1 MQGIQH
7 KALIFFTTVY
17 VWIFLFVPLPSFA
30 QSPNEYFRAE
40 VVRLV
45 EKGQQESL
53 DVSAI
58 VQQVRL
64 RVLSGSEERK
74 EVTAQN
80 NIVFSENTSAV
91 LKEGDR
97 GVGLRS
103 ATEGADVDYYVVDYN
118 RTLPLTLI
126 FLSFIFL
133 GIIFGR
139 KHGVMAILG
148 LFVSILILTYYI
160 VPQIIHGK
168 DPLTVSLVGSYA
180 IAFFSISLAH
190 GFKKRTTVALISTI
204 ITLSC
209 AAGFAVFFVH
219 VSRLFGTGTEEAL
232 LLQFSTLES
241 VNVQGLLLG
250 GILFG

>member
-91 LKEGDR
+91 LKEGDSV
-97 GVGLRS
+97 VGLRS

-126 FLSFIFL
+126 FLSFFFL
-133 GIIFGR
+133 
-139 KHGVMAILG
+139 
-148 LFVSILILTYYI
+148 SI
-160 VPQIIHGK
+160 
-168 DPLTVSLVGSYA
+168 
-180 IAFFSISLAH
+180 
-190 GFKKRTTVALISTI
+190 R
-204 ITLSC
+204 
-209 AAGFAVFFVH
+209 
-219 VSRLFGTGTEEAL
+219 
-232 LLQFSTLES
+232 
-241 VNVQGLLLG
+241 
-250 GILFG
+250 